1 MLIITKEEILLSQI
15 KGLHKRSKET
25 NFFNNKRKITLMEY
39 KFYNF
44 LSFLLLMNFGLI
56 LFSTFMFL
64 ISLMFGSLEI
74 VLPEVMIFTKI
85 SLSVSNVGFF
95 ILYLI
100 FLHKWI
106 SKKTKLSMKEKILTL
121 SLFQGLIFVIKEIAR
136 IKEKENIYEIEIKN
150 IIEKLDIKEIYNLS
164 SLLDLKS
171 LEDQDIFSIYL
182 EEKIRKELNVK
193 VEEVYEPM
201 ENSTLYTTTKPE
213 VLNLLLN
220 EEKEVKVKNIQME
233 TE

>member
-1 MLIITKEEILLSQI
+1 MQELSKEEILLSKI
-15 KGLHKRSKET
+15 KYLHKRSKET
-25 NFFNNKRKITLMEY
+25 NFFNNKRKMTLIEH
-39 KFYNF
+39 KFHYL
-44 LSFLLLMNFGLI
+44 LSFSLVVNIGFILLF
-56 LFSTFMFL
+56 TFMLLVF
-64 ISLMFGSLEI
+64 LMFGSLEI
-74 VLPEVMIFTKI
+74 VLPEVMFFAKI

-106 SKKTKLSMKEKILTL
+106 LKKTKLSMKEKILTL
-121 SLFQGLIFVIKEIAR
+121 SLFQALIFVIKEITR
-136 IKEKENIYEIEIKN
+136 TKEKENIYEVEIKA
-150 IIEKLDIKEIYNLS
+150 IIKKLDIKEIYKLSNL
-164 SLLDLKS
+164 LNLKS

-201 ENSTLYTTTKPE
+201 ESATLYTTTKPE

-220 EEKEVKVKNIQME
+220 EEKEIKVKNIQME